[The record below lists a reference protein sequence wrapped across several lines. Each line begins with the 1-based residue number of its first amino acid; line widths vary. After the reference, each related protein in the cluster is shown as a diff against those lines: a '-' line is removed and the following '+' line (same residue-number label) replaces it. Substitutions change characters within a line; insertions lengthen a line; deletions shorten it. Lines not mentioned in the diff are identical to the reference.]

1 MEKRTSKSSR
11 LIRGGLAVFTII
23 LVILIFGVIHV
34 VSGIQ
39 GTARVVN
46 YAGLV
51 RGGTQRMVKMEIAG
65 EPQDKLIETIQ
76 SYIDGLRK
84 GSKELDFV
92 RLDDRE
98 FQDKMQELDIY
109 FQKLKKEIY
118 LVREKGY
125 QNTEII
131 SKSEKFFGI
140 CDEAVG
146 LSEIYS
152 QKRATALEKLERL
165 IVLDVFCL
173 ILLTVIE
180 LIKAIRYAALNR
192 ALQKKVYL
200 DEATGLPNKNKCEEL
215 LSDFSLLEES
225 IGVCVFDLNNLR
237 IINNSMGHEMGDE
250 YIRRFAVLLRESVP
264 EEYFVGRAG
273 GDEFIAIMKNQSHEQ
288 MQEILKR
295 LRAHVWKYSEDHT
308 DIPISYAA
316 GYALSEDQEDCTMR
330 TLFAEADKS
339 MYINK
344 NHMKLEEA
352 ALIREQDQK
361 LLRRVNVLGKPFS
374 DCLYCDAKRDT
385 YRTIRR
391 SDNFFLAKEG
401 NYSGAVEQITEEQV
415 TEEDRSNVESMIR
428 KETLNEILSQDN
440 PVVEVQYQYQ
450 GKDTVYGRITVIY
463 VDQDEEENLHHFLLA
478 FENIHCGYDTA
489 DAKQQLMLFY
499 EQMKQSILEN
509 SNYVDALLET
519 ATTVYSVNITEDRV
533 EQNFIRREEKSP
545 QVSLGELGLELPCS
559 YDEYCRRRTDQIARE
574 TLESYRLTDTSAKL
588 QKRFETGEKQITVEY
603 RERNADG
610 SYRWVQKTI
619 LMSESIVYDRDSD
632 SEKKVIYGMV
642 LLKNTT
648 DLHQRE
654 QQEMERLK
662 AAFQEAE
669 TANKAKT
676 AFLSRMSHDIR
687 TPINGVMGM
696 LQIISKNR
704 DDHEK
709 VDDCLEKIQIS
720 AEHLLALINDV
731 LDMSK
736 LEAGKVELDH
746 IPFNLTD
753 VLKVAYA
760 LNDAQIFLGEITF
773 ISHPYEL
780 PHTEVIGSPLHL
792 RQILL
797 NLFNNAMKYNRP
809 SGTIDTYTREL
820 SFDGQKT
827 VIEFKIV
834 DTGIGMSEEFVKK
847 ELFKPFTQEKTDEAR
862 TEYKGT
868 GLGMAIVKELVE
880 KMGGTIQAE
889 SVLGKGSTFTVVI
902 PFEIDRTPEQH
913 VPFEASEQIQAE
925 DLKGT
930 RILLVEDNELNMEIA
945 EFMLEDGGAVVL
957 KAWNGKEA
965 IEIFEKSE
973 PGEIDL
979 IMMDIMMPVMDG
991 LEATRRI
998 RKLNRADAATIPIVA
1013 MTANAFSD
1021 DIRRSREAGMNEHL
1035 SKPLEMEK
1043 IIRTAARY
1051 CGKR

>member
-1 MEKRTSKSSR
+1 MEKKSSKSSR

-23 LVILIFGVIHV
+23 LVILIFVVIYV

-51 RGGTQRMVKMEIAG
+51 RGGTQRLVKLEIAG
-65 EPQDKLIETIQ
+65 EPQDEKIDTIQ
-76 SYIDGLRK
+76 SYIDGLRE

-92 RLDDRE
+92 RLNDRE
-98 FQDKMQELDIY
+98 FQDKMQELDTY
-109 FQKLKKEIY
+109 FQELKKEIY
-118 LVREKGY
+118 MVREKGY

-146 LSEIYS
+146 LSEVYS
-152 QKRATALEKLERL
+152 QKRASALEQLERL
-165 IVLDVFCL
+165 IVLDVSCL
-173 ILLTVIE
+173 ILLTVVE

-215 LSDFSLLEES
+215 LSDSSLVEGQV
-225 IGVCVFDLNNLR
+225 GVCVFDLNNLR

-264 EEYFVGRAG
+264 EEHFVGRAG
-273 GDEFIAIMKNQSHEQ
+273 GDEFIAIMKNQSHEE
-288 MQEILKR
+288 MREILKR
-295 LRAHVWKYSEDHT
+295 LHAHVWKYSETHT
-308 DIPISYAA
+308 DMPVSYAV
-316 GYALSEDQEDCTMR
+316 GYALSEDQDDCTMR
-330 TLFAEADKS
+330 TLFAAADKN

-352 ALIREQDQK
+352 AIIREQDQK
-361 LLRRVNVLGKPFS
+361 LLRKLNSLGKTFS

-385 YRTIRR
+385 YRTVRR
-391 SDNFFLAKEG
+391 SEDFFLAKEG
-401 NYSGAVEQITEEQV
+401 NYSGAVEQIAGEHVAVEEQA
-415 TEEDRSNVESMIR
+415 EVESRICLSSLR
-428 KETLNEILSQDN
+428 NALSQEN
-440 PVVEVQYQYQ
+440 PVMEVQYQDE
-450 GKDTVYGRITVIY
+450 GRDNILYGRLTVIY
-463 VDQDEEENLHHFLLA
+463 VDQDEEGKLHHFLLA
-478 FENIHCGYDTA
+478 FENIHCDYDTA
-489 DAKQQLMLFY
+489 DAKQQLMIFY
-499 EQMKQSILEN
+499 EQLKQSILED

-533 EQNFIRREEKSP
+533 ERNFIRREEKSS
-545 QVSLGELGLELPCS
+545 QVSLSELGLELPCS
-559 YDEYCRRRTDQIARE
+559 YDEYCRRRAEQITRE
-574 TLESYRLTDTSAKL
+574 SLEGYRIVDTAAKL
-588 QKRFETGEKQITVEY
+588 LKRFETGEKQITVEY
-603 RERNADG
+603 QERNADG

-654 QQEMERLK
+654 QLEMDRLK
-662 AAFQEAE
+662 AAYEEAE

-704 DDHEK
+704 EDDEK

-746 IPFNLTD
+746 APFELKD

-760 LNDAQIFLGEITF
+760 LNDAQITQAGITYT
-773 ISHPYEL
+773 SHEYEL
-780 PHTEVIGSPLHL
+780 YHTKLVGSPLHL

-797 NLFNNAMKYNRP
+797 NLFSNSMKYNKP
-809 SGTIDTYTREL
+809 GGTIDTYVKEL
-820 SFDGQKT
+820 SSDSEKA
-827 VIEFKIV
+827 VIEFRIV
-834 DTGIGMSEEFVKK
+834 DTGLGMSKDFVENK
-847 ELFKPFTQEKTDEAR
+847 LFHPFTQEKTDAR

-868 GLGMAIVKELVE
+868 GLGMAIVKELIE

-889 SVLGKGSTFTVVI
+889 SELGKGSTFTVVI
-902 PFEIDRTPEQH
+902 PFEIDQTPEQH
-913 VPFEASEQIQAE
+913 ISSEEQEKIQTA
-925 DLKGT
+925 DIKGA

-945 EFMLEDGGAVVL
+945 EFMLKDGGAVVL

-965 IEIFEKSE
+965 VEIFKKSE

-991 LEATRRI
+991 LEATRKI
-998 RKLNRADAATIPIVA
+998 RALDRPDAATIPIVA

-1043 IIRTAARY
+1043 VIRTAARY

>member
-1 MEKRTSKSSR
+1 
-11 LIRGGLAVFTII
+11 
-23 LVILIFGVIHV
+23 
-34 VSGIQ
+34 
-39 GTARVVN
+39 
-46 YAGLV
+46 
-51 RGGTQRMVKMEIAG
+51 MVKMEIAG

-98 FQDKMQELDIY
+98 FQDKMQELDIC

-152 QKRATALEKLERL
+152 QERATALEKLERL

-250 YIRRFAVLLRESVP
+250 YIRRFAMLLRESVP
-264 EEYFVGRAG
+264 EEHFVGRAG

-308 DIPISYAA
+308 DMPISYAV
-316 GYALSEDQEDCTMR
+316 GYALSEDQDDCTMR
-330 TLFAEADKS
+330 TLFAAADKN

-352 ALIREQDQK
+352 AVIREQDQK
-361 LLRRVNVLGKPFS
+361 LLRKVNVLGKPFS

-440 PVVEVQYQYQ
+440 PVVEVQYQCQ
-450 GKDTVYGRITVIY
+450 GKDTVYGRLTVIY
-463 VDQDEEENLHHFLLA
+463 VDQDENSDLHHFLLA
-478 FENIHCGYDTA
+478 FENIHCDYDVA

-509 SNYVDALLET
+509 GNYVDALLET

-533 EQNFIRREEKSP
+533 EQNFIRKEQSH
-545 QVSLGELGLELPCS
+545 QISLSELGLELPCS
-559 YDEYCRRRTDQIARE
+559 YNEYCRRRSEQITRE
-574 TLESYRLTDTSAKL
+574 TLESYRIIDTVSKL
-588 QKRFETGEKQITVEY
+588 LKRFAAGEKQITVEY

-654 QQEMERLK
+654 QQEMDRLK

-687 TPINGVMGM
+687 TPINGIMGM

-760 LNDAQIFLGEITF
+760 LNDAQISLGGITF

-780 PHTEVIGSPLHL
+780 QHTELIGSPLHL

-902 PFEIDRTPEQH
+902 PFEIDKTPEQH
-913 VPFEASEQIQAE
+913 VPFGASEQIQTE

>member
-1 MEKRTSKSSR
+1 MEKKTSKSSR

-109 FQKLKKEIY
+109 FQELKKEIY

-152 QKRATALEKLERL
+152 QERATALEKLESL

-250 YIRRFAVLLRESVP
+250 YIRRFAMLLRESVP
-264 EEYFVGRAG
+264 EEHFVGRAG

-308 DIPISYAA
+308 DMPISYAA

-330 TLFAEADKS
+330 TLFAEADKN

-401 NYSGAVEQITEEQV
+401 NYSGAVKQIIEEQV

-440 PVVEVQYQYQ
+440 PVGEVQYQYQ

-478 FENIHCGYDTA
+478 FENIHCDYDVA
-489 DAKQQLMLFY
+489 DAKRQLMLFY
-499 EQMKQSILEN
+499 EQLKQSILEN
-509 SNYVDALLET
+509 GNYVDALLET
-519 ATTVYSVNITEDRV
+519 ATTVYSVNITEDRI
-533 EQNFIRREEKSP
+533 EQNFIRKEQSH
-545 QVSLGELGLELPCS
+545 QISLSELGLELPCS
-559 YDEYCRRRTDQIARE
+559 YNEYCRRRSEQITRE
-574 TLESYRLTDTSAKL
+574 TLESYRIIDTVSKL
-588 QKRFETGEKQITVEY
+588 LKRFAAGEKQITVEY
-603 RERNADG
+603 QEKNIDG
-610 SYRWVQKTI
+610 TIRWVQKTI

-654 QQEMERLK
+654 QLEMDRLK
-662 AAFQEAE
+662 AAYEEAE

-687 TPINGVMGM
+687 TPINGIMGM

-760 LNDAQIFLGEITF
+760 LNDAQISLGGITF

-780 PHTEVIGSPLHL
+780 QHTELIGSPLHL

-820 SFDGQKT
+820 SFDDQKT

-880 KMGGTIQAE
+880 KMGGTIQVE
-889 SVLGKGSTFTVVI
+889 SELGKGSTFTVVI
-902 PFEIDRTPEQH
+902 PFELDQTPEQDILLEEPGQ
-913 VPFEASEQIQAE
+913 VTTDAV
-925 DLKGT
+925 KGA

-945 EFMLEDGGAVVL
+945 EFMLKDSGAVVL

-973 PGEIDL
+973 PGEINM
-979 IMMDIMMPVMDG
+979 IMMDIMMPIMGG
-991 LEATRRI
+991 LEATRKI
-998 RKLNRADAATIPIVA
+998 RTLNRPDAATIPIVA

-1051 CGKR
+1051 CRKR

>member
-152 QKRATALEKLERL
+152 QERATSLEKLERL

-173 ILLTVIE
+173 ILLTAIE

-308 DIPISYAA
+308 DMPISYAA

-330 TLFAEADKS
+330 TLFAEADKN

-352 ALIREQDQK
+352 VLIREQDQK

-428 KETLNEILSQDN
+428 KETLDEILSQDN

-478 FENIHCGYDTA
+478 FENIHCDYDVA
-489 DAKQQLMLFY
+489 DAKWQLMLFY
-499 EQMKQSILEN
+499 EQLKQSILEN
-509 SNYVDALLET
+509 GNYVDALLET
-519 ATTVYSVNITEDRV
+519 ATTVYSVNITEDRI
-533 EQNFIRREEKSP
+533 EQNFIRKEQSH
-545 QVSLGELGLELPCS
+545 QISLSELGLELPCS
-559 YDEYCRRRTDQIARE
+559 YNEYCRRRSEQITRE
-574 TLESYRLTDTSAKL
+574 TLESYRIIDTVSKL
-588 QKRFETGEKQITVEY
+588 LKRFAAGEKQITVEY
-603 RERNADG
+603 QEKNIDG
-610 SYRWVQKTI
+610 TIRWVQKTI

-654 QQEMERLK
+654 QLEMDRLK
-662 AAFQEAE
+662 AAYEEAE

-687 TPINGVMGM
+687 TPINGIMGM

-760 LNDAQIFLGEITF
+760 LNDAQISLGGITF

-780 PHTEVIGSPLHL
+780 QHTELIGSPLHL

-862 TEYKGT
+862 TEYTGT

-902 PFEIDRTPEQH
+902 PFEIDKTPEQH
-913 VPFEASEQIQAE
+913 VPFGASEQIQAE

-979 IMMDIMMPVMDG
+979 IMMDIMMPVMGG
-991 LEATRRI
+991 LEATRKI
-998 RKLNRADAATIPIVA
+998 RALDRPDAATIPIVA

>member
-1 MEKRTSKSSR
+1 MEKKTSKSSR

-65 EPQDKLIETIQ
+65 EPQDKMIETIQ

-92 RLDDRE
+92 RLNDRE

-152 QKRATALEKLERL
+152 QERATALEKLERL

-308 DIPISYAA
+308 DMPISYAV
-316 GYALSEDQEDCTMR
+316 GYALSEDQDDCTMR
-330 TLFAEADKS
+330 TLFAAADKN

-352 ALIREQDQK
+352 AVIREQDQK
-361 LLRRVNVLGKPFS
+361 LLRKVNVLGKPFS

-478 FENIHCGYDTA
+478 FENIHYDYDVA
-489 DAKQQLMLFY
+489 DAKRQLMLFY

-509 SNYVDALLET
+509 GNYVDALLET

-533 EQNFIRREEKSP
+533 EQNFIRKEQSH
-545 QVSLGELGLELPCS
+545 QISLSELGLELPCS
-559 YDEYCRRRTDQIARE
+559 YNEYCRRRSEQITRE
-574 TLESYRLTDTSAKL
+574 TLESYRIIDTVSKL
-588 QKRFETGEKQITVEY
+588 LKRFAAGEKQITVEY
-603 RERNADG
+603 QEKNIDG
-610 SYRWVQKTI
+610 TIRWVQKTI

-654 QQEMERLK
+654 QQEMDRLK
-662 AAFQEAE
+662 AAYEEAE

-696 LQIISKNR
+696 LQIIGRNR
-704 DDHEK
+704 EDHEK
-709 VDDCLEKIQIS
+709 VDDCLEKIRIS

-760 LNDAQIFLGEITF
+760 LNDVQISLGGITF

-780 PHTEVIGSPLHL
+780 QHTELIGSPLHL

-902 PFEIDRTPEQH
+902 PFEIDKTPEQH
-913 VPFEASEQIQAE
+913 VLFGASEQIQTE

-965 IEIFEKSE
+965 VEIFEKSE

>member
-1 MEKRTSKSSR
+1 MEKKTSKSSR

-98 FQDKMQELDIY
+98 FQDKMQELDIC

-152 QKRATALEKLERL
+152 QERATALEKLERL

-308 DIPISYAA
+308 DMPISYAV
-316 GYALSEDQEDCTMR
+316 GYALSEDQDDCTMR
-330 TLFAEADKS
+330 TLFAAADKN

-352 ALIREQDQK
+352 AVIREQDQK
-361 LLRRVNVLGKPFS
+361 LLRKVNVLGKPFS

-440 PVVEVQYQYQ
+440 PVVEVQYQCQ
-450 GKDTVYGRITVIY
+450 GKDTVYGRLTVIY
-463 VDQDEEENLHHFLLA
+463 VDQDENSDLHHFLLA
-478 FENIHCGYDTA
+478 FENIHCDYDVA

-509 SNYVDALLET
+509 GNYVDALLET

-533 EQNFIRREEKSP
+533 EQNFIRKEQSH
-545 QVSLGELGLELPCS
+545 QISLSELGLELPCS
-559 YDEYCRRRTDQIARE
+559 YNEYCRRRSEQITRE
-574 TLESYRLTDTSAKL
+574 TLESYRIIDTVSKL
-588 QKRFETGEKQITVEY
+588 LKRFAAGEKQITVEY

-654 QQEMERLK
+654 QQEMDRLK

-687 TPINGVMGM
+687 TPINGIMGM

-760 LNDAQIFLGEITF
+760 LNDAQISLGGITF

-780 PHTEVIGSPLHL
+780 QHTELIGSPLHL

-902 PFEIDRTPEQH
+902 PFEIDKTPEQH
-913 VPFEASEQIQAE
+913 VPFGASEQIQTE

-1051 CGKR
+1051 CRKR

>member
-92 RLDDRE
+92 RLNDRE

-152 QKRATALEKLERL
+152 QERATSLEKLERL

-250 YIRRFAVLLRESVP
+250 YIRRFAMLLRESVP

-308 DIPISYAA
+308 DMPISYAA
-316 GYALSEDQEDCTMR
+316 GYALSENQEDCTMR
-330 TLFAEADKS
+330 TLFAEADKN

-401 NYSGAVEQITEEQV
+401 NYSGAVEQIIEEQV

-440 PVVEVQYQYQ
+440 PVGEVQYQYQ

-478 FENIHCGYDTA
+478 FENIHCDYDVA
-489 DAKQQLMLFY
+489 DAKRQLMLFY
-499 EQMKQSILEN
+499 EQLKQSILEN
-509 SNYVDALLET
+509 GNYVDALLET

-533 EQNFIRREEKSP
+533 EQNFIRKEQSH
-545 QVSLGELGLELPCS
+545 QISLSELGLELPCS
-559 YDEYCRRRTDQIARE
+559 YNEYCRRRSEQITRE
-574 TLESYRLTDTSAKL
+574 TLESYRIIDTVSKL
-588 QKRFETGEKQITVEY
+588 LKRFAAGEKQITVEY
-603 RERNADG
+603 QEKNIDG
-610 SYRWVQKTI
+610 TIRWVQKTI

-654 QQEMERLK
+654 QLEMDRLK
-662 AAFQEAE
+662 AAYEEAE

-687 TPINGVMGM
+687 TPINGIMGM

-746 IPFNLTD
+746 TSFELKD
-753 VLKVAYA
+753 VLKVVYA
-760 LNDAQIFLGEITF
+760 LNEAQIAQSGITYTT
-773 ISHPYEL
+773 HEYEL
-780 PHTEVIGSPLHL
+780 YHTKLVGSPVHL

-797 NLFNNAMKYNRP
+797 NLFSNSMKYNKP
-809 SGTIDTYTREL
+809 GGTIDTYVKEL
-820 SFDGQKT
+820 SSDSEKA
-827 VIEFKIV
+827 VIEFRIV
-834 DTGIGMSEEFVKK
+834 DTGIGMSAEFVENK
-847 ELFKPFTQEKTDEAR
+847 LFHPFTQEKLDAR

-868 GLGMAIVKELVE
+868 GLGMAIVKELIE
-880 KMGGTIQAE
+880 KMGGTIQVE
-889 SVLGKGSTFTVVI
+889 SELGKGSTFTVVI
-902 PFEIDRTPEQH
+902 PFEIDQTPEQDILLEEPGQ
-913 VPFEASEQIQAE
+913 VTTDAV
-925 DLKGT
+925 KGA

-945 EFMLEDGGAVVL
+945 EFMLKDSGAVVL

-979 IMMDIMMPVMDG
+979 IMMDIMMPVMGG
-991 LEATRRI
+991 LEATRKI
-998 RKLNRADAATIPIVA
+998 RALDRPDAATIPIVA

-1035 SKPLEMEK
+1035 SKPLEMGK

>member
-152 QKRATALEKLERL
+152 QERATSLEKLERL

-173 ILLTVIE
+173 ILLTAIE

-308 DIPISYAA
+308 DMPISYAA

-330 TLFAEADKS
+330 TLFAEADKN

-401 NYSGAVEQITEEQV
+401 NYSGAVKQIIEEQV

-440 PVVEVQYQYQ
+440 PVGEVQYQYQ

-478 FENIHCGYDTA
+478 FENIHCDYDVA
-489 DAKQQLMLFY
+489 DAKRQLMLFY
-499 EQMKQSILEN
+499 EQLKQSILEN
-509 SNYVDALLET
+509 GNYVDALLET
-519 ATTVYSVNITEDRV
+519 ATTVYSVNITEDRI
-533 EQNFIRREEKSP
+533 EQNFIRKEQSH
-545 QVSLGELGLELPCS
+545 QISLSELGLELPCS
-559 YDEYCRRRTDQIARE
+559 YNEYCRRRSEQITRE
-574 TLESYRLTDTSAKL
+574 TLESYRIIDTVSKL
-588 QKRFETGEKQITVEY
+588 LKRFAAGEKQITVEY
-603 RERNADG
+603 QEKNIDG
-610 SYRWVQKTI
+610 TIRWVQKTI

-654 QQEMERLK
+654 QLEMDRLK
-662 AAFQEAE
+662 AAYEEAE

-687 TPINGVMGM
+687 TPINGIMGM

-760 LNDAQIFLGEITF
+760 LNDAQISLGGITF

-780 PHTEVIGSPLHL
+780 QHTELIGSPLHL

-880 KMGGTIQAE
+880 KMGGTIQVE
-889 SVLGKGSTFTVVI
+889 SELGKGSTFTVVI
-902 PFEIDRTPEQH
+902 PFELDQTPEQDILLEEPGQ
-913 VPFEASEQIQAE
+913 VTTDAV
-925 DLKGT
+925 KGA

-945 EFMLEDGGAVVL
+945 EFMLKDSGAVVL

-973 PGEIDL
+973 PGEINM
-979 IMMDIMMPVMDG
+979 IMMDIMMPIMGG
-991 LEATRRI
+991 LEATRKI
-998 RKLNRADAATIPIVA
+998 RTLNRPDAATIPIVA

-1051 CGKR
+1051 CRKR

>member
-1 MEKRTSKSSR
+1 MEKKTSKSSR

-98 FQDKMQELDIY
+98 FQDKMQELDIC

-152 QKRATALEKLERL
+152 QERATALEKLERL

-250 YIRRFAVLLRESVP
+250 YIRRFAMLLRESVP
-264 EEYFVGRAG
+264 EEHFVGRAG

-308 DIPISYAA
+308 DMPISYAV
-316 GYALSEDQEDCTMR
+316 GYALSEDQDDCTMR
-330 TLFAEADKS
+330 TLFAAADKN

-352 ALIREQDQK
+352 AVIREQDQK
-361 LLRRVNVLGKPFS
+361 LLRKVNVLGKPFS

-440 PVVEVQYQYQ
+440 PVVEVQYQCQ
-450 GKDTVYGRITVIY
+450 GKDTVYGRLTVIY
-463 VDQDEEENLHHFLLA
+463 VDQDENSDLHHFLLA
-478 FENIHCGYDTA
+478 FENIHCDYDVA

-509 SNYVDALLET
+509 GNYVDALLET

-533 EQNFIRREEKSP
+533 EQNFIRKEQSH
-545 QVSLGELGLELPCS
+545 QISLSELGLELPCS
-559 YDEYCRRRTDQIARE
+559 YNEYCRRRSEQITRE
-574 TLESYRLTDTSAKL
+574 TLESYRIIDTVSKL
-588 QKRFETGEKQITVEY
+588 LKRFAAGEKQITVEY

-654 QQEMERLK
+654 QQEMDRLK

-687 TPINGVMGM
+687 TPINGIMGM

-760 LNDAQIFLGEITF
+760 LNDAQISLGGITF

-780 PHTEVIGSPLHL
+780 QHTELIGSPLHL

-902 PFEIDRTPEQH
+902 PFEIDKTPEQH
-913 VPFEASEQIQAE
+913 VPFGASEQIQTE

-1051 CGKR
+1051 CRKR

>member
-152 QKRATALEKLERL
+152 QERATSLEKLERL

-173 ILLTVIE
+173 ILLTAIE

-264 EEYFVGRAG
+264 EEHFVGRAG

-308 DIPISYAA
+308 DMPISYAA

-330 TLFAEADKS
+330 TLFAEADKN

-401 NYSGAVEQITEEQV
+401 NYSGAVKQIIEEQV

-440 PVVEVQYQYQ
+440 PVGEVQYQYQ

-478 FENIHCGYDTA
+478 FENIHCDYDVA
-489 DAKQQLMLFY
+489 DAKRRLMLFY
-499 EQMKQSILEN
+499 EQLKQSILEN
-509 SNYVDALLET
+509 GNYVDALLET

-533 EQNFIRREEKSP
+533 EQNFIRKEQSH
-545 QVSLGELGLELPCS
+545 QISLSELGLELPCS
-559 YDEYCRRRTDQIARE
+559 YNEYCRRRSEQITRE
-574 TLESYRLTDTSAKL
+574 TLESYRIIDTVSKL
-588 QKRFETGEKQITVEY
+588 LKRFAAGEKQITVEY
-603 RERNADG
+603 QEKNIDG
-610 SYRWVQKTI
+610 TIRWVQKTI

-654 QQEMERLK
+654 QLEMDRLK
-662 AAFQEAE
+662 AAYEEAE

-687 TPINGVMGM
+687 TPINGIMGM
-696 LQIISKNR
+696 LQIIGRNR
-704 DDHEK
+704 EDHEK

-720 AEHLLALINDV
+720 SEHLLALINDV

-746 IPFNLTD
+746 TLFELKD
-753 VLKVAYA
+753 VLKVVYA
-760 LNDAQIFLGEITF
+760 LNEAQIAQSGITYTT
-773 ISHPYEL
+773 HEYEL
-780 PHTEVIGSPLHL
+780 YHTKLVGSPVHL

-797 NLFNNAMKYNRP
+797 NLFSNSMKYNKP
-809 SGTIDTYTREL
+809 GGTIDTYVKEL
-820 SFDGQKT
+820 SSDSEKA
-827 VIEFKIV
+827 VIEFRIV
-834 DTGIGMSEEFVKK
+834 DTGIGMSAEFVENK
-847 ELFKPFTQEKTDEAR
+847 LFHPFTQEKLDAR

-868 GLGMAIVKELVE
+868 GLGMAIVKELIE
-880 KMGGTIQAE
+880 KMGGTIQVE
-889 SVLGKGSTFTVVI
+889 SELGKGSTFTVVI
-902 PFEIDRTPEQH
+902 PFEIDQTPEQDILLEEPGQ
-913 VPFEASEQIQAE
+913 VTTDAV
-925 DLKGT
+925 KGA

-945 EFMLEDGGAVVL
+945 EFMLKDSGAVVL

-973 PGEIDL
+973 PGEIDM
-979 IMMDIMMPVMDG
+979 IMMDIMMPVMGG
-991 LEATRRI
+991 LEATRKI
-998 RKLNRADAATIPIVA
+998 RALDRPDAATILIVA

-1051 CGKR
+1051 CRKR

>member
-92 RLDDRE
+92 RLNDGE

-152 QKRATALEKLERL
+152 QERATSLEKLERL

-330 TLFAEADKS
+330 TLFAEADKN

-478 FENIHCGYDTA
+478 FENIHYDYDVA
-489 DAKQQLMLFY
+489 DAKRQLMLFY
-499 EQMKQSILEN
+499 EQLKQSILEN
-509 SNYVDALLET
+509 GNYVDALLET

-533 EQNFIRREEKSP
+533 EQNFIRKEQSH
-545 QVSLGELGLELPCS
+545 QISLSELGLELPCS
-559 YDEYCRRRTDQIARE
+559 YNEYCRRRSEQITRE
-574 TLESYRLTDTSAKL
+574 TLESYRIIDTVSKL
-588 QKRFETGEKQITVEY
+588 LKRFAAGEKQITVEY
-603 RERNADG
+603 QEKNIDG
-610 SYRWVQKTI
+610 TIRWVQKTI

-654 QQEMERLK
+654 QQEMDRLK
-662 AAFQEAE
+662 AAYEEAE

-696 LQIISKNR
+696 LQIIGRNR
-704 DDHEK
+704 EDHEK
-709 VDDCLEKIQIS
+709 VDDCLEKIRIS

-760 LNDAQIFLGEITF
+760 LNDAQISLGGITF

-780 PHTEVIGSPLHL
+780 QHTELIGSPLHL

-902 PFEIDRTPEQH
+902 PFEIDQTPEQDILLEE
-913 VPFEASEQIQAE
+913 PEQVTTDAV
-925 DLKGT
+925 KGA

-945 EFMLEDGGAVVL
+945 EFMLKDSGAVVL

-973 PGEIDL
+973 PGEINM
-979 IMMDIMMPVMDG
+979 IMMDIMMPVMGG
-991 LEATRRI
+991 LEATRKI
-998 RKLNRADAATIPIVA
+998 RTLDRPDAATIPIVA

>member
-1 MEKRTSKSSR
+1 MEKKTSKSSR
-11 LIRGGLAVFTII
+11 LIRAGLAVFTVI

-415 TEEDRSNVESMIR
+415 TEEDRSNVGFMIR

-760 LNDAQIFLGEITF
+760 LNDAQISLGGITF

-847 ELFKPFTQEKTDEAR
+847 ELFTPFTQEKIDEAR

-902 PFEIDRTPEQH
+902 PFEIDRIPEQH
-913 VPFEASEQIQAE
+913 VPFGASEQIQAE

-945 EFMLEDGGAVVL
+945 EFMLEDGGAVIL

-965 IEIFEKSE
+965 VEIFEKSE

>member
-152 QKRATALEKLERL
+152 QERATSLEKLERL

-308 DIPISYAA
+308 DMPISYAA

-330 TLFAEADKS
+330 TLFAEADKN

-478 FENIHCGYDTA
+478 FENIHYDYDVA
-489 DAKQQLMLFY
+489 DAKRQLMLFY
-499 EQMKQSILEN
+499 EQLKQSILEN
-509 SNYVDALLET
+509 GNYVDALLET

-533 EQNFIRREEKSP
+533 EQNFIRKEQSH
-545 QVSLGELGLELPCS
+545 QISLSELGLELPCS
-559 YDEYCRRRTDQIARE
+559 YNEYCRRRSEQITRE
-574 TLESYRLTDTSAKL
+574 TLESYRIIDTVSKL
-588 QKRFETGEKQITVEY
+588 LKRFAAGEKQITVEY
-603 RERNADG
+603 QEKNIDG
-610 SYRWVQKTI
+610 TVRWVQKMI

-654 QQEMERLK
+654 QQEMDRLK
-662 AAFQEAE
+662 AAYEEAE

-696 LQIISKNR
+696 LQIIGRNR
-704 DDHEK
+704 EDHEK
-709 VDDCLEKIQIS
+709 VDDCLEKIRIS

-760 LNDAQIFLGEITF
+760 LNDAQISLGGITF

-780 PHTEVIGSPLHL
+780 QHTELIGSPLHL

-889 SVLGKGSTFTVVI
+889 SELGKGSTFTVVI
-902 PFEIDRTPEQH
+902 PFEIDQTPEQDIL
-913 VPFEASEQIQAE
+913 SEEPGQVTTDAV
-925 DLKGT
+925 KGA
-930 RILLVEDNELNMEIA
+930 RILLVEDNELNMEIV
-945 EFMLEDGGAVVL
+945 EFMLKDSGAVVL

-973 PGEIDL
+973 PGEINM
-979 IMMDIMMPVMDG
+979 IMMDIMMPVMGG
-991 LEATRRI
+991 LEATRKI
-998 RKLNRADAATIPIVA
+998 RTLDRPDAATIPIVA

-1021 DIRRSREAGMNEHL
+1021 DVRRSREAGMNEHL

>member
-1 MEKRTSKSSR
+1 MEKKTSKSSR

-98 FQDKMQELDIY
+98 FQDKMQELDIC

-152 QKRATALEKLERL
+152 QERATALEKLERL

-250 YIRRFAVLLRESVP
+250 YIRRFAMLLRESVP
-264 EEYFVGRAG
+264 EEHFVGRAG

-295 LRAHVWKYSEDHT
+295 LRAHVWNYSEDHT
-308 DIPISYAA
+308 DMPISYAV
-316 GYALSEDQEDCTMR
+316 GYALSEDQDDCTMR
-330 TLFAEADKS
+330 TLFAAADKN

-352 ALIREQDQK
+352 AVIREQDQK
-361 LLRRVNVLGKPFS
+361 LLRKVNVLGKPFS

-440 PVVEVQYQYQ
+440 PVVEVQYQCQ
-450 GKDTVYGRITVIY
+450 GKDTVYGRLTVIY
-463 VDQDEEENLHHFLLA
+463 VDQDENSDLHHFLLA
-478 FENIHCGYDTA
+478 FENIHCDYDVA

-509 SNYVDALLET
+509 GNYVDALLET

-533 EQNFIRREEKSP
+533 EQNFIRKEQSH
-545 QVSLGELGLELPCS
+545 QISLSELGLELPCS
-559 YDEYCRRRTDQIARE
+559 YNEYCRRRSEQITRE
-574 TLESYRLTDTSAKL
+574 TLESYRIIDTVSKL
-588 QKRFETGEKQITVEY
+588 LKRFAAGEKQITVEY

-654 QQEMERLK
+654 QQEMDRLK

-687 TPINGVMGM
+687 TPINGIMGM

-760 LNDAQIFLGEITF
+760 LNDAQISLGGITF

-780 PHTEVIGSPLHL
+780 QHTELIGSPLHL

-902 PFEIDRTPEQH
+902 PFEIDKTPEQH
-913 VPFEASEQIQAE
+913 VPFGASEQIQTE

>member
-1 MEKRTSKSSR
+1 MEKKTSKSSR

-92 RLDDRE
+92 RLNDRE

-140 CDEAVG
+140 CDEAVS

-152 QKRATALEKLERL
+152 QERATSLEKLERL

-173 ILLTVIE
+173 IFLTVIE

-288 MQEILKR
+288 MQKILKR

-308 DIPISYAA
+308 DMPISYAA

-330 TLFAEADKS
+330 TLFAEADKN

-401 NYSGAVEQITEEQV
+401 NYSGAVKQIIEEQV

-440 PVVEVQYQYQ
+440 PVGEVQYQYQ

-463 VDQDEEENLHHFLLA
+463 VDQDEEKNLHHFLLA
-478 FENIHCGYDTA
+478 FENIHCDYDVA
-489 DAKQQLMLFY
+489 DAKRQLMLFY
-499 EQMKQSILEN
+499 EQLKQSILEN
-509 SNYVDALLET
+509 GNYVDALLET
-519 ATTVYSVNITEDRV
+519 ATTVYSVNITEDRI
-533 EQNFIRREEKSP
+533 EQNFIRKEQSH
-545 QVSLGELGLELPCS
+545 QISLSELGLELPCS
-559 YDEYCRRRTDQIARE
+559 YNEYCRRRSEQITRE
-574 TLESYRLTDTSAKL
+574 TLESYRIIDTVSKL
-588 QKRFETGEKQITVEY
+588 LKRFAAGEKQITVEY
-603 RERNADG
+603 QEKNIDG
-610 SYRWVQKTI
+610 TIRWVQKTI

-654 QQEMERLK
+654 QLEMDRLK
-662 AAFQEAE
+662 AAYEEAE

-687 TPINGVMGM
+687 TPINGIMGM
-696 LQIISKNR
+696 LQIIGRNR
-704 DDHEK
+704 EDHEK

-720 AEHLLALINDV
+720 SEHLLALINDV

-746 IPFNLTD
+746 TSFELKD
-753 VLKVAYA
+753 VLKVVYA
-760 LNDAQIFLGEITF
+760 LNEAQIAQSGITYTT
-773 ISHPYEL
+773 HEYEL
-780 PHTEVIGSPLHL
+780 YHTKLVGSPVHL

-797 NLFNNAMKYNRP
+797 NLFSNSMKYNKP
-809 SGTIDTYTREL
+809 GGTIDTYVKEL
-820 SFDGQKT
+820 SSDSEKA
-827 VIEFKIV
+827 VIEFRIV
-834 DTGIGMSEEFVKK
+834 DTGIGMSAEFVENK
-847 ELFKPFTQEKTDEAR
+847 LFHPFTQEKLDAR

-868 GLGMAIVKELVE
+868 GLGMAIVKELIE
-880 KMGGTIQAE
+880 KMGGTIQVE
-889 SVLGKGSTFTVVI
+889 SELGKGSTFTVVI
-902 PFEIDRTPEQH
+902 PFEIDQTPEQDILLEEPGQ
-913 VPFEASEQIQAE
+913 VTTDAV
-925 DLKGT
+925 KGA

-945 EFMLEDGGAVVL
+945 EFMLKDSGAVVL

-973 PGEIDL
+973 PGEINM
-979 IMMDIMMPVMDG
+979 IMMDIMMPIMGG
-991 LEATRRI
+991 LEATRKI
-998 RKLNRADAATIPIVA
+998 RTLNRPDAATIPIVA

-1051 CGKR
+1051 CRKR

>member
-98 FQDKMQELDIY
+98 FQDKMQELDIC

-152 QKRATALEKLERL
+152 QERATALEKLERL

-200 DEATGLPNKNKCEEL
+200 DEATGLQNKNKCEEL

-264 EEYFVGRAG
+264 EEHFVGRAG

-330 TLFAEADKS
+330 TLFAEADKN

-450 GKDTVYGRITVIY
+450 GKDNVYGRITVIY

-478 FENIHCGYDTA
+478 FENIHYDYDVA
-489 DAKQQLMLFY
+489 DAKRQLMLFY
-499 EQMKQSILEN
+499 EQLKQSILEN
-509 SNYVDALLET
+509 GNYVDALLET

-533 EQNFIRREEKSP
+533 EQNFIRKEQSH
-545 QVSLGELGLELPCS
+545 QISLSELGLELPCS
-559 YDEYCRRRTDQIARE
+559 YNEYCRRRSEQITRE
-574 TLESYRLTDTSAKL
+574 TLESYRIIDTVSKL
-588 QKRFETGEKQITVEY
+588 LKRFAAGEKQITVEY
-603 RERNADG
+603 QEKNIDG
-610 SYRWVQKTI
+610 TIRWVQKTI

-654 QQEMERLK
+654 QLEMDRLK
-662 AAFQEAE
+662 AAYEEAE

-687 TPINGVMGM
+687 TPINGIMGM
-696 LQIISKNR
+696 LQIIGRNR
-704 DDHEK
+704 EDHEK

-720 AEHLLALINDV
+720 SEHLLALINDV

-760 LNDAQIFLGEITF
+760 LNDAQISLGGITF

-780 PHTEVIGSPLHL
+780 QHTELIGSPLHL

-889 SVLGKGSTFTVVI
+889 SVLGKGSTFTVVL
-902 PFEIDRTPEQH
+902 PFEIDKIQEQH
-913 VPFEASEQIQAE
+913 VPFETSEQIQAE

>member
-1 MEKRTSKSSR
+1 MEKKTSKSSR

-65 EPQDKLIETIQ
+65 EPQDKMIETIQ

-152 QKRATALEKLERL
+152 QERATALEKLERL

-308 DIPISYAA
+308 DMPISYAV
-316 GYALSEDQEDCTMR
+316 GYALSEDQDDCTMR
-330 TLFAEADKS
+330 TLFAAADKN

-352 ALIREQDQK
+352 AVIREQDQK
-361 LLRRVNVLGKPFS
+361 LLRKVNVLGKPFS

-478 FENIHCGYDTA
+478 FENIHYDYDVA
-489 DAKQQLMLFY
+489 DAKRQLMLFY

-509 SNYVDALLET
+509 GNYVDALLET

-533 EQNFIRREEKSP
+533 EQNFIRKEQSH
-545 QVSLGELGLELPCS
+545 QISLSELGLELPCS
-559 YDEYCRRRTDQIARE
+559 YNEYCRRRSEQITRE
-574 TLESYRLTDTSAKL
+574 TLESYRIIDTVSKL
-588 QKRFETGEKQITVEY
+588 LKRFAAGEKQITVEY

-654 QQEMERLK
+654 QQEMDRLK

-687 TPINGVMGM
+687 TPINGIMGM

-760 LNDAQIFLGEITF
+760 LNDAQISLGGITF

-780 PHTEVIGSPLHL
+780 QHTELIGSPLHL

-902 PFEIDRTPEQH
+902 PFEIDKTPEQH
-913 VPFEASEQIQAE
+913 VPFGASEQIQTE

-1051 CGKR
+1051 CRKR

>member
-92 RLDDRE
+92 RLNDRE

-152 QKRATALEKLERL
+152 QERATSLEKLERL

-173 ILLTVIE
+173 IFLTAIE

-295 LRAHVWKYSEDHT
+295 LRAHVWRYSEDHT
-308 DIPISYAA
+308 DMPISYAA

-330 TLFAEADKS
+330 TLFAEADKN

-463 VDQDEEENLHHFLLA
+463 VDQDEEKNLHHFLLA
-478 FENIHCGYDTA
+478 FENIHYDYDVA
-489 DAKQQLMLFY
+489 DAKRQLMLFY
-499 EQMKQSILEN
+499 EQLKQSILEN
-509 SNYVDALLET
+509 GNYVDALLET

-533 EQNFIRREEKSP
+533 EQNFIRKEQSH
-545 QVSLGELGLELPCS
+545 QISLSELGLELPCS
-559 YDEYCRRRTDQIARE
+559 YNEYCRRRSEQITRE
-574 TLESYRLTDTSAKL
+574 TLESYRIIDTVSKL
-588 QKRFETGEKQITVEY
+588 LKRFAAGEKQITVEY
-603 RERNADG
+603 QEKNIDG
-610 SYRWVQKTI
+610 TIRWVQKTI

-654 QQEMERLK
+654 QQEMDRLK
-662 AAFQEAE
+662 AAYEEAE

-687 TPINGVMGM
+687 TPINGIMGM
-696 LQIISKNR
+696 LQIIGRNR
-704 DDHEK
+704 EDHEK

-720 AEHLLALINDV
+720 SEHLLALINDV

-760 LNDAQIFLGEITF
+760 LNDAQISLGGITF

-780 PHTEVIGSPLHL
+780 QHTELIGSPLHL

-889 SVLGKGSTFTVVI
+889 SVLGKGSTFTVVL
-902 PFEIDRTPEQH
+902 PFEIDKIQEQH

-973 PGEIDL
+973 PGEINM
-979 IMMDIMMPVMDG
+979 IMMDIMMPVMGG
-991 LEATRRI
+991 LEATRKI
-998 RKLNRADAATIPIVA
+998 RTLNRPDAATIPIVA

-1051 CGKR
+1051 CRKR

>member
-152 QKRATALEKLERL
+152 QERATSLEKLERL

-173 ILLTVIE
+173 ILLTAIE

-273 GDEFIAIMKNQSHEQ
+273 GDEFIAIIKNQSHEQ

-308 DIPISYAA
+308 DMPISYAA

-330 TLFAEADKS
+330 TLFAEADKN

-478 FENIHCGYDTA
+478 FENIHYDYDVA
-489 DAKQQLMLFY
+489 DAKRQLMLFY
-499 EQMKQSILEN
+499 EQLKQSILEN
-509 SNYVDALLET
+509 GNYVDALLET

-533 EQNFIRREEKSP
+533 EQNFIRKEQSH
-545 QVSLGELGLELPCS
+545 QISLSELGLELPCS
-559 YDEYCRRRTDQIARE
+559 YNEYCRRRSEQITRE
-574 TLESYRLTDTSAKL
+574 TLESYRIIDTVSKL
-588 QKRFETGEKQITVEY
+588 LKRFAAGEKQITVEY
-603 RERNADG
+603 QEKNIDG
-610 SYRWVQKTI
+610 TIRWVQKTI

-654 QQEMERLK
+654 QLEMDRLK
-662 AAFQEAE
+662 AAYEEAE

-687 TPINGVMGM
+687 TPINGIMGM
-696 LQIISKNR
+696 LQIIGRNR
-704 DDHEK
+704 EDHEK

-720 AEHLLALINDV
+720 SEHLLALINDV

-746 IPFNLTD
+746 TSFELKD
-753 VLKVAYA
+753 VLKVVYA
-760 LNDAQIFLGEITF
+760 LNEAQIAQSGITYTT
-773 ISHPYEL
+773 HEYEL
-780 PHTEVIGSPLHL
+780 YHTKLVGSPVHL

-797 NLFNNAMKYNRP
+797 NLFSNSMKYNKP
-809 SGTIDTYTREL
+809 GGTIDTYVKEL
-820 SFDGQKT
+820 SSDSDKA
-827 VIEFKIV
+827 VIEFRIV
-834 DTGIGMSEEFVKK
+834 DTGIGMSAEFVENK
-847 ELFKPFTQEKTDEAR
+847 LFHPFTQEKLDAR

-868 GLGMAIVKELVE
+868 GLGMAIVKELIE
-880 KMGGTIQAE
+880 KMGGTIQVE
-889 SVLGKGSTFTVVI
+889 SELGKGSTFTVVI
-902 PFEIDRTPEQH
+902 PFEIDQTPEQDILLEEPGQ
-913 VPFEASEQIQAE
+913 VTTDAV
-925 DLKGT
+925 KGA
-930 RILLVEDNELNMEIA
+930 RILLVEDNELNMEIV
-945 EFMLEDGGAVVL
+945 EFMLKDSRAVVL

-973 PGEIDL
+973 PGEINM
-979 IMMDIMMPVMDG
+979 IMMDIMMPVMGG
-991 LEATRRI
+991 LEATRKI
-998 RKLNRADAATIPIVA
+998 RTLNRPDAATIPIVA

>member
-1 MEKRTSKSSR
+1 MEKKTSKSSR

-152 QKRATALEKLERL
+152 QERATSLEKLERL

-308 DIPISYAA
+308 DMPISYAA

-330 TLFAEADKS
+330 TLFAEADKN

-478 FENIHCGYDTA
+478 FENIHYDYDVA
-489 DAKQQLMLFY
+489 DAKRQLMLFY
-499 EQMKQSILEN
+499 EQLKQSILEN
-509 SNYVDALLET
+509 GNYVDALLET

-533 EQNFIRREEKSP
+533 EQNFIRKEQSH
-545 QVSLGELGLELPCS
+545 QISLSELGLELPCS
-559 YDEYCRRRTDQIARE
+559 YNEYCRRRSEQITRE
-574 TLESYRLTDTSAKL
+574 TLESYRIIDTVSKL
-588 QKRFETGEKQITVEY
+588 LKRFAAGEKQITVEY
-603 RERNADG
+603 QEKNIDG
-610 SYRWVQKTI
+610 TVRWVQKMI

-654 QQEMERLK
+654 QQEMDCLK
-662 AAFQEAE
+662 AAYEEAE

-696 LQIISKNR
+696 LQIIGRNR
-704 DDHEK
+704 EDHEK
-709 VDDCLEKIQIS
+709 VDDCLEKIRIS

-760 LNDAQIFLGEITF
+760 LNDAQISLGGITF

-780 PHTEVIGSPLHL
+780 QHTELIGSPLHL

-889 SVLGKGSTFTVVI
+889 SELGKGSTFTVVI
-902 PFEIDRTPEQH
+902 PFEIDQTPEQDIL
-913 VPFEASEQIQAE
+913 SEEPGQVTTDAV
-925 DLKGT
+925 KGA
-930 RILLVEDNELNMEIA
+930 RILLVEDNELNMEIV
-945 EFMLEDGGAVVL
+945 EFMLKDSGAVVL

-973 PGEIDL
+973 PGEINM
-979 IMMDIMMPVMDG
+979 IMMDIMMPVMGG
-991 LEATRRI
+991 LEATRKI
-998 RKLNRADAATIPIVA
+998 RTLDRPDAATIPIVA

-1021 DIRRSREAGMNEHL
+1021 DVRRSREAGMNEHL

>member
-1 MEKRTSKSSR
+1 MEKKTSKSSR

-92 RLDDRE
+92 RLNDRE

-152 QKRATALEKLERL
+152 QERATALEKLERL

-250 YIRRFAVLLRESVP
+250 YIRRFAMLLRESVP
-264 EEYFVGRAG
+264 EEHFVGRAG

-308 DIPISYAA
+308 DMPISYAV
-316 GYALSEDQEDCTMR
+316 GYALSEDQDDCTMR
-330 TLFAEADKS
+330 TLFAAADKN

-352 ALIREQDQK
+352 AVIREQDQK
-361 LLRRVNVLGKPFS
+361 LLRKVNVLGKPFS

-440 PVVEVQYQYQ
+440 PVVEVQYQCQ
-450 GKDTVYGRITVIY
+450 GKDTVYGRLTVIY
-463 VDQDEEENLHHFLLA
+463 VDQDENSDLHHFLLA
-478 FENIHCGYDTA
+478 FENIHCDYDVA

-509 SNYVDALLET
+509 GNYVDALLET

-533 EQNFIRREEKSP
+533 EQNFIRKEQSH
-545 QVSLGELGLELPCS
+545 QISLSELGLELPCS
-559 YDEYCRRRTDQIARE
+559 YNEYCRRRSEQITRE
-574 TLESYRLTDTSAKL
+574 TLESYRIIDTVSKL
-588 QKRFETGEKQITVEY
+588 LKRFAAGEKQITVEY
-603 RERNADG
+603 QEKNIDG
-610 SYRWVQKTI
+610 TIRWVQKTI

-654 QQEMERLK
+654 QQEMDRLK
-662 AAFQEAE
+662 AAYEEAE

-696 LQIISKNR
+696 LQIIGRNR
-704 DDHEK
+704 EDHEK
-709 VDDCLEKIQIS
+709 VDDCLEKIRIS

-760 LNDAQIFLGEITF
+760 LNDAQISLGGITF

-780 PHTEVIGSPLHL
+780 QHTELIGSPLHL

-902 PFEIDRTPEQH
+902 PFEIDKTPEQH
-913 VPFEASEQIQAE
+913 VPFGASEQIQTE

-973 PGEIDL
+973 PGEINM
-979 IMMDIMMPVMDG
+979 IMMDIMMPVMGG
-991 LEATRRI
+991 LEATRKI
-998 RKLNRADAATIPIVA
+998 RTLDRPDAATIPIVA

>member
-1 MEKRTSKSSR
+1 MEKKTSKSSR

-92 RLDDRE
+92 RLNDRE

-152 QKRATALEKLERL
+152 QGRATSLEKLERL

-308 DIPISYAA
+308 DMPISYAA
-316 GYALSEDQEDCTMR
+316 GYALSGDQEDCTMR
-330 TLFAEADKS
+330 TLFAEADKN

-478 FENIHCGYDTA
+478 FENIHCDYDVA
-489 DAKQQLMLFY
+489 DAKRQLMLFY
-499 EQMKQSILEN
+499 EQLKQSILEN
-509 SNYVDALLET
+509 GNYVDALLET

-533 EQNFIRREEKSP
+533 EQNFIRKEQSH
-545 QVSLGELGLELPCS
+545 QISLSELGLELPCS
-559 YDEYCRRRTDQIARE
+559 YNEYCRRRSEQITRE
-574 TLESYRLTDTSAKL
+574 TLESYRIIDTVSKL
-588 QKRFETGEKQITVEY
+588 LKRFAAGEKQITVEY
-603 RERNADG
+603 QEKNIDG
-610 SYRWVQKTI
+610 TVRWVQKMI

-654 QQEMERLK
+654 QQEMDRLK
-662 AAFQEAE
+662 AAYEEAE

-687 TPINGVMGM
+687 TPINGIMGM
-696 LQIISKNR
+696 LQIIGRNR
-704 DDHEK
+704 EDHEK

-720 AEHLLALINDV
+720 SEHLLALINDV

-746 IPFNLTD
+746 TLFELKD
-753 VLKVAYA
+753 VLKVVYA
-760 LNDAQIFLGEITF
+760 LNEAQIAQSGITYTA
-773 ISHPYEL
+773 HEYEL
-780 PHTEVIGSPLHL
+780 YHTKLVGSPVHL

-797 NLFNNAMKYNRP
+797 NLFSNSMKYNKP
-809 SGTIDTYTREL
+809 GGTIDTYVKEL
-820 SFDGQKT
+820 SSDSEKA
-827 VIEFKIV
+827 VIEFRIV
-834 DTGIGMSEEFVKK
+834 DTGIGMSAEFVENK
-847 ELFKPFTQEKTDEAR
+847 LFHPFTQEKLDAR

-868 GLGMAIVKELVE
+868 GLGMAIVKELIE
-880 KMGGTIQAE
+880 KMGGTIQVE
-889 SVLGKGSTFTVVI
+889 SELEKGSTFTVVI
-902 PFEIDRTPEQH
+902 PFEIDQTPEQDILLEEPGQ
-913 VPFEASEQIQAE
+913 VTTDAV
-925 DLKGT
+925 KGA

-945 EFMLEDGGAVVL
+945 EFMLKDSGAVVL

-973 PGEIDL
+973 PGEINM
-979 IMMDIMMPVMDG
+979 IMMDIMMPVMGG
-991 LEATRRI
+991 LEATRKI
-998 RKLNRADAATIPIVA
+998 RTLNRPDAATIPIVA

-1051 CGKR
+1051 CRKR

>member
-1 MEKRTSKSSR
+1 MEKKTSKSSR

-98 FQDKMQELDIY
+98 FQDKMQELDIC

-152 QKRATALEKLERL
+152 QERATALEKLERL

-264 EEYFVGRAG
+264 EEHFVGRAG

-308 DIPISYAA
+308 DMPISYAV
-316 GYALSEDQEDCTMR
+316 GYALSEDQDDCTMR
-330 TLFAEADKS
+330 TLFAAADKN

-352 ALIREQDQK
+352 AVIREQDQK
-361 LLRRVNVLGKPFS
+361 LLRKVNVLGKPFS

-478 FENIHCGYDTA
+478 FENIHYDYDVA

-509 SNYVDALLET
+509 GNYVDALLET

-533 EQNFIRREEKSP
+533 EQNFIRKEQSH
-545 QVSLGELGLELPCS
+545 QISLSELGLELPCS
-559 YDEYCRRRTDQIARE
+559 YNEYCRRRSEQITRE
-574 TLESYRLTDTSAKL
+574 TLESYRIIDTVSKL
-588 QKRFETGEKQITVEY
+588 LKRFAAGEKQITVEY

-654 QQEMERLK
+654 QQEMDRLK

-687 TPINGVMGM
+687 TPINGIMGM

-760 LNDAQIFLGEITF
+760 LNDAQISLGGITF

-780 PHTEVIGSPLHL
+780 QHTELIGSPLHL

-902 PFEIDRTPEQH
+902 PFEIDKTPEQH
-913 VPFEASEQIQAE
+913 VPFGASEQIQTE

-1051 CGKR
+1051 CRKR

>member
-152 QKRATALEKLERL
+152 QERATSLEKLERL

-173 ILLTVIE
+173 ILLTAIE

-308 DIPISYAA
+308 DMPISYAA

-330 TLFAEADKS
+330 TLFAEADKN

-361 LLRRVNVLGKPFS
+361 LLRRVKVLGKPFS

-401 NYSGAVEQITEEQV
+401 NYSGAVKQIIEEQV

-440 PVVEVQYQYQ
+440 PVGEVQYQYQ

-478 FENIHCGYDTA
+478 FENIHCDYDVA
-489 DAKQQLMLFY
+489 DAKRQLMLFY
-499 EQMKQSILEN
+499 EQLKQSILEN
-509 SNYVDALLET
+509 GNYVDALLET

-533 EQNFIRREEKSP
+533 EQNFIRKEQSH
-545 QVSLGELGLELPCS
+545 QISLSELGLELPCS
-559 YDEYCRRRTDQIARE
+559 YNEYCRRRSEQITRE
-574 TLESYRLTDTSAKL
+574 TLESYRIIDTVSKL
-588 QKRFETGEKQITVEY
+588 LKRFAAGEKQITVEY
-603 RERNADG
+603 QEKNIDG
-610 SYRWVQKTI
+610 TIRWVQKTI

-654 QQEMERLK
+654 QLEMDRLK
-662 AAFQEAE
+662 AAYEEAE

-687 TPINGVMGM
+687 TPINGIMGM
-696 LQIISKNR
+696 LQIIGRNR
-704 DDHEK
+704 EDHEK

-720 AEHLLALINDV
+720 SEHLLALINDV

-746 IPFNLTD
+746 TLFELKD
-753 VLKVAYA
+753 VLKVVYA
-760 LNDAQIFLGEITF
+760 LNEAQIAQSGITYTA
-773 ISHPYEL
+773 HKYEL
-780 PHTEVIGSPLHL
+780 YHTKLVGSPVHL

-797 NLFNNAMKYNRP
+797 NLFSNSMKYNKP
-809 SGTIDTYTREL
+809 GGTIDTYVKEL
-820 SFDGQKT
+820 SSDSEKA
-827 VIEFKIV
+827 VIEFRIV
-834 DTGIGMSEEFVKK
+834 DTGIGMSAEFVENK
-847 ELFKPFTQEKTDEAR
+847 LFHPFTQEKLDAR

-868 GLGMAIVKELVE
+868 GLGMAIVKELIE
-880 KMGGTIQAE
+880 KMGGTIQVE
-889 SVLGKGSTFTVVI
+889 SELGKGSTFTVVI
-902 PFEIDRTPEQH
+902 PFELDQTPEQDILLEEPGQ
-913 VPFEASEQIQAE
+913 VTTDAV
-925 DLKGT
+925 KGA

-973 PGEIDL
+973 PGEINM
-979 IMMDIMMPVMDG
+979 IMMDIMMPVMGG
-991 LEATRRI
+991 LEATRKI
-998 RKLNRADAATIPIVA
+998 RTLNRPDAATIPIVA

-1051 CGKR
+1051 CRKR

>member
-11 LIRGGLAVFTII
+11 LIRGGLAVFAII

-152 QKRATALEKLERL
+152 QERATSLEKLERL

-173 ILLTVIE
+173 IFLTVIE

-295 LRAHVWKYSEDHT
+295 LRAHVWRYSEDHT
-308 DIPISYAA
+308 DMPISYAA
-316 GYALSEDQEDCTMR
+316 GYALSENQEDCTMR
-330 TLFAEADKS
+330 TLFAEADKN

-478 FENIHCGYDTA
+478 FENIHYDYDVA
-489 DAKQQLMLFY
+489 DAKRQLMLFY
-499 EQMKQSILEN
+499 EQLKQSILEN
-509 SNYVDALLET
+509 GNYVDALLET

-533 EQNFIRREEKSP
+533 EQNFIRKEQSH
-545 QVSLGELGLELPCS
+545 QISLSELGLELPCS
-559 YDEYCRRRTDQIARE
+559 YNEYCRRRSEQITRE
-574 TLESYRLTDTSAKL
+574 TLESYRIIDTVSKL
-588 QKRFETGEKQITVEY
+588 LKRFAAGEKQITVEY
-603 RERNADG
+603 QEKNIDG
-610 SYRWVQKTI
+610 TIRWVQKTI

-654 QQEMERLK
+654 QLEMDRLK
-662 AAFQEAE
+662 AAYEEAE

-687 TPINGVMGM
+687 TPINGIMGM
-696 LQIISKNR
+696 LQIIGRNR
-704 DDHEK
+704 EDHEK

-720 AEHLLALINDV
+720 SEHLLALINDV

-746 IPFNLTD
+746 TSFELKD
-753 VLKVAYA
+753 VLKVVYA
-760 LNDAQIFLGEITF
+760 LNEAQIAQSGITYTT
-773 ISHPYEL
+773 HEYEL
-780 PHTEVIGSPLHL
+780 YHTKLVGSPVHL

-797 NLFNNAMKYNRP
+797 NLFSNSMKYNKP
-809 SGTIDTYTREL
+809 GGTIDTYVKEL
-820 SFDGQKT
+820 SSDSEKA
-827 VIEFKIV
+827 VIEFRIV
-834 DTGIGMSEEFVKK
+834 DTGIGMSAEFVENK
-847 ELFKPFTQEKTDEAR
+847 LFHPFTQEKLDAR

-868 GLGMAIVKELVE
+868 GLGMAIVKELIE
-880 KMGGTIQAE
+880 KMGGTIQVE
-889 SVLGKGSTFTVVI
+889 SELGKGSTFTVVI
-902 PFEIDRTPEQH
+902 PFEIDQTPEQDILLEEPGQ
-913 VPFEASEQIQAE
+913 VTTDAV
-925 DLKGT
+925 KGA
-930 RILLVEDNELNMEIA
+930 RILLVEDNELNMEIV
-945 EFMLEDGGAVVL
+945 EFMLKDSGAVVL

-973 PGEIDL
+973 PGEINM
-979 IMMDIMMPVMDG
+979 IMMDIMMPVMGG
-991 LEATRRI
+991 LEATRKI
-998 RKLNRADAATIPIVA
+998 RTLNRPDAATIPIVA

>member
-1 MEKRTSKSSR
+1 MEKKTSKSSR

-98 FQDKMQELDIY
+98 FQDKMQELDIC

-152 QKRATALEKLERL
+152 QERATALEKLERL

-250 YIRRFAVLLRESVP
+250 YIRRFAMLLRESVP
-264 EEYFVGRAG
+264 EEHFVGRAG

-308 DIPISYAA
+308 DMPISYAV
-316 GYALSEDQEDCTMR
+316 GYALSEDQDDCTMR
-330 TLFAEADKS
+330 TLFAAADKN

-352 ALIREQDQK
+352 AVIREQDQK
-361 LLRRVNVLGKPFS
+361 LLRKVNVLGKPFS

-440 PVVEVQYQYQ
+440 PVVEVQYQCQ
-450 GKDTVYGRITVIY
+450 GKDTVYGRLTVIY
-463 VDQDEEENLHHFLLA
+463 VDQDENSDLHHFLLA
-478 FENIHCGYDTA
+478 FENIHCDYDVA

-509 SNYVDALLET
+509 GNYVDALLET

-533 EQNFIRREEKSP
+533 EQNFIRKEQSH
-545 QVSLGELGLELPCS
+545 QISLSELGLELPCS
-559 YDEYCRRRTDQIARE
+559 YNEYCRRRSEQITRE
-574 TLESYRLTDTSAKL
+574 TLESYRIIDTVSKL
-588 QKRFETGEKQITVEY
+588 LKRFAAGEKQITVEY

-654 QQEMERLK
+654 QQEMDRLK

-687 TPINGVMGM
+687 TPINGIMGM

-760 LNDAQIFLGEITF
+760 LNDAQISLGGITF

-780 PHTEVIGSPLHL
+780 QHTELIGSPLHL

-902 PFEIDRTPEQH
+902 PFEIDKTPEQH
-913 VPFEASEQIQAE
+913 VPFGASEQIQTE

-991 LEATRRI
+991 LEATRQI
-998 RKLNRADAATIPIVA
+998 RALDRPDAATIPIVA

-1051 CGKR
+1051 CRKR

>member
-1 MEKRTSKSSR
+1 MEKKTSKSSR

-152 QKRATALEKLERL
+152 QERATSLEKLERL

-308 DIPISYAA
+308 DMPISYAA

-330 TLFAEADKS
+330 TLFAEADKN

-478 FENIHCGYDTA
+478 FENIHYDYDVA
-489 DAKQQLMLFY
+489 DAKRQLMLFY
-499 EQMKQSILEN
+499 EQLKQSILEN
-509 SNYVDALLET
+509 GNYVDALLET

-533 EQNFIRREEKSP
+533 EQNFIRKEQSH
-545 QVSLGELGLELPCS
+545 QISLSELGLELPCS
-559 YDEYCRRRTDQIARE
+559 YNEYCRRRSEQITRE
-574 TLESYRLTDTSAKL
+574 TLESYRIIDTVSKL
-588 QKRFETGEKQITVEY
+588 LKRFAAGEKQITVEY
-603 RERNADG
+603 QEKNIDG
-610 SYRWVQKTI
+610 TVRWVQKMI

-654 QQEMERLK
+654 QQEMDRLK
-662 AAFQEAE
+662 AAYEEAE

-696 LQIISKNR
+696 LQIIGRNR
-704 DDHEK
+704 EDHEK
-709 VDDCLEKIQIS
+709 VDDCLEKIRIS

-760 LNDAQIFLGEITF
+760 LNDAQISLGGITF

-780 PHTEVIGSPLHL
+780 QHTELIGSPLHL

-889 SVLGKGSTFTVVI
+889 SELGKGSTFTVVI
-902 PFEIDRTPEQH
+902 PFEIDQTPEQDIL
-913 VPFEASEQIQAE
+913 SEEPGQVTTDAV
-925 DLKGT
+925 KGA
-930 RILLVEDNELNMEIA
+930 RILLVEDNELNMEIV
-945 EFMLEDGGAVVL
+945 EFMLKDSGAVVL

-973 PGEIDL
+973 PGEINM
-979 IMMDIMMPVMDG
+979 IMMDIMMPVMGG
-991 LEATRRI
+991 LEATRKI
-998 RKLNRADAATIPIVA
+998 RTLDRPDAATIPIVA

-1021 DIRRSREAGMNEHL
+1021 DVRRSREAGMNEHL

-1051 CGKR
+1051 CRKR

>member
-152 QKRATALEKLERL
+152 QERATSLEKLERL

-173 ILLTVIE
+173 ILLTAIE

-264 EEYFVGRAG
+264 EEHFVGRAG

-308 DIPISYAA
+308 DMPISYAA

-330 TLFAEADKS
+330 TLFAEADKN

-374 DCLYCDAKRDT
+374 DCLYCDAKRDS

-401 NYSGAVEQITEEQV
+401 NYSGAVKQIIEEQV

-440 PVVEVQYQYQ
+440 PVGEVQYQYQ

-478 FENIHCGYDTA
+478 FENIHCDYDVA
-489 DAKQQLMLFY
+489 DAKRRLMLFY
-499 EQMKQSILEN
+499 EQLKQSILEN
-509 SNYVDALLET
+509 GNYVDALLET

-533 EQNFIRREEKSP
+533 EQNFIRKEQSH
-545 QVSLGELGLELPCS
+545 QISLSELGLELPCS
-559 YDEYCRRRTDQIARE
+559 YNEYCRRRSEQITRE
-574 TLESYRLTDTSAKL
+574 TLESYRIIDTVSKL
-588 QKRFETGEKQITVEY
+588 LKRFAAGEKQITVEY
-603 RERNADG
+603 QEKNIDG
-610 SYRWVQKTI
+610 TIRWVQKTI

-654 QQEMERLK
+654 QLEMDRLK
-662 AAFQEAE
+662 AAYEEAE

-687 TPINGVMGM
+687 TPINGIMGM
-696 LQIISKNR
+696 LQIIGRNR
-704 DDHEK
+704 EDHEK

-720 AEHLLALINDV
+720 SEHLLALINDV

-746 IPFNLTD
+746 TLFELKD
-753 VLKVAYA
+753 VLKVVYA
-760 LNDAQIFLGEITF
+760 LNEAQIAQSGITYTT
-773 ISHPYEL
+773 HEYEL
-780 PHTEVIGSPLHL
+780 YHTKLVGSPVHL

-797 NLFNNAMKYNRP
+797 NLFSNSMKYNKP
-809 SGTIDTYTREL
+809 GGTIDTYVKEL
-820 SFDGQKT
+820 SSDSEKA
-827 VIEFKIV
+827 VIEFRIV
-834 DTGIGMSEEFVKK
+834 DTGIGMSAEFVENK
-847 ELFKPFTQEKTDEAR
+847 LFHPFTQEKLDAR

-868 GLGMAIVKELVE
+868 GLGMAIVKELIE
-880 KMGGTIQAE
+880 KMGGTIQVE
-889 SVLGKGSTFTVVI
+889 SELGKGSTFTVVI
-902 PFEIDRTPEQH
+902 PFEIDQTPEQDILLEEPGQ
-913 VPFEASEQIQAE
+913 VTTDAV
-925 DLKGT
+925 KGA

-945 EFMLEDGGAVVL
+945 EFMLKDSGAVVL

-973 PGEIDL
+973 PGEIDM
-979 IMMDIMMPVMDG
+979 IMMDIMMPVMGG
-991 LEATRRI
+991 LEATRKI
-998 RKLNRADAATIPIVA
+998 RALDRPDAATILIVA

-1051 CGKR
+1051 CRKR

>member
-1 MEKRTSKSSR
+1 MEKKTSKSSR

-98 FQDKMQELDIY
+98 FQDKMQELDIC

-152 QKRATALEKLERL
+152 QERATALEKLERL

-215 LSDFSLLEES
+215 RSDISLLEES

-250 YIRRFAVLLRESVP
+250 YIRRFAMLLRESVP
-264 EEYFVGRAG
+264 EEHFVGRAG

-308 DIPISYAA
+308 DMPISYAV
-316 GYALSEDQEDCTMR
+316 GYALSEDQDDCTMR
-330 TLFAEADKS
+330 TLFAAADKN

-352 ALIREQDQK
+352 AVIREQDQK
-361 LLRRVNVLGKPFS
+361 LLRKVNVLGKPFS

-440 PVVEVQYQYQ
+440 PVVEVQYQCQ
-450 GKDTVYGRITVIY
+450 GKDTVYGRLTVIY
-463 VDQDEEENLHHFLLA
+463 VDQDENSDLHHFLLA
-478 FENIHCGYDTA
+478 FENIHCDYDVA

-509 SNYVDALLET
+509 GNYVDALLET

-533 EQNFIRREEKSP
+533 EQNFIRKEQSH
-545 QVSLGELGLELPCS
+545 QISLSELGLELPCS
-559 YDEYCRRRTDQIARE
+559 YNEYCRRRSEQITRE
-574 TLESYRLTDTSAKL
+574 TLESYRIIDTVSKL
-588 QKRFETGEKQITVEY
+588 LKRFAAGEKQITVEY

-619 LMSESIVYDRDSD
+619 LMSESIFYDRDSD
-632 SEKKVIYGMV
+632 SEKKVIY
-642 LLKNTT
+642 
-648 DLHQRE
+648 
-654 QQEMERLK
+654 
-662 AAFQEAE
+662 
-669 TANKAKT
+669 
-676 AFLSRMSHDIR
+676 
-687 TPINGVMGM
+687 
-696 LQIISKNR
+696 
-704 DDHEK
+704 
-709 VDDCLEKIQIS
+709 
-720 AEHLLALINDV
+720 
-731 LDMSK
+731 
-736 LEAGKVELDH
+736 
-746 IPFNLTD
+746 
-753 VLKVAYA
+753 
-760 LNDAQIFLGEITF
+760 
-773 ISHPYEL
+773 
-780 PHTEVIGSPLHL
+780 
-792 RQILL
+792 
-797 NLFNNAMKYNRP
+797 
-809 SGTIDTYTREL
+809 
-820 SFDGQKT
+820 
-827 VIEFKIV
+827 
-834 DTGIGMSEEFVKK
+834 
-847 ELFKPFTQEKTDEAR
+847 
-862 TEYKGT
+862 
-868 GLGMAIVKELVE
+868 
-880 KMGGTIQAE
+880 
-889 SVLGKGSTFTVVI
+889 
-902 PFEIDRTPEQH
+902 
-913 VPFEASEQIQAE
+913 
-925 DLKGT
+925 
-930 RILLVEDNELNMEIA
+930 
-945 EFMLEDGGAVVL
+945 
-957 KAWNGKEA
+957 
-965 IEIFEKSE
+965 
-973 PGEIDL
+973 
-979 IMMDIMMPVMDG
+979 
-991 LEATRRI
+991 
-998 RKLNRADAATIPIVA
+998 
-1013 MTANAFSD
+1013 
-1021 DIRRSREAGMNEHL
+1021 
-1035 SKPLEMEK
+1035 
-1043 IIRTAARY
+1043 
-1051 CGKR
+1051 

>member
-152 QKRATALEKLERL
+152 QERATSLEKLERL

-173 ILLTVIE
+173 IFLTVIE

-308 DIPISYAA
+308 DMPISYAV

-330 TLFAEADKS
+330 TLFAEADKN

-559 YDEYCRRRTDQIARE
+559 YNEYCRRRSEQITRE
-574 TLESYRLTDTSAKL
+574 TLESYRIIDTVSKL
-588 QKRFETGEKQITVEY
+588 LKRFAAGEKQITVEY
-603 RERNADG
+603 QEKNIDG
-610 SYRWVQKTI
+610 TIRWVQKTI

-654 QQEMERLK
+654 QQEMDRLK
-662 AAFQEAE
+662 AAYEEAE

-687 TPINGVMGM
+687 TPINGIMGM
-696 LQIISKNR
+696 LQIIGRNR
-704 DDHEK
+704 EDHEK
-709 VDDCLEKIQIS
+709 VDDCLEKIRIS

-760 LNDAQIFLGEITF
+760 LNDAQISLGGITF

-780 PHTEVIGSPLHL
+780 QHTELIGSPLHL

-889 SVLGKGSTFTVVI
+889 SVLGKGSTFTVVL
-902 PFEIDRTPEQH
+902 PFEIDKIQEQH

-973 PGEIDL
+973 PGEINM
-979 IMMDIMMPVMDG
+979 IMMDIMMPIMGG
-991 LEATRRI
+991 LEATRKI
-998 RKLNRADAATIPIVA
+998 RTLNRPDAATIPIVA

-1051 CGKR
+1051 CRKR

>member
-92 RLDDRE
+92 RLNDRE

-152 QKRATALEKLERL
+152 QERATSLEKLERL

-173 ILLTVIE
+173 IFLTVIE

-295 LRAHVWKYSEDHT
+295 LRAHVWRYSEDHT
-308 DIPISYAA
+308 DMPISYAA

-330 TLFAEADKS
+330 TLFAEADKN

-478 FENIHCGYDTA
+478 FENIHYDYDVA
-489 DAKQQLMLFY
+489 DAKRQLMLFY
-499 EQMKQSILEN
+499 EQLKQSILEN
-509 SNYVDALLET
+509 GNYVDALLET

-533 EQNFIRREEKSP
+533 EQNFIRKEQSH
-545 QVSLGELGLELPCS
+545 QISLSELGLELPCS
-559 YDEYCRRRTDQIARE
+559 YNEYCRRRSEQITRE
-574 TLESYRLTDTSAKL
+574 TLESYRIIDTVSKL
-588 QKRFETGEKQITVEY
+588 LKRFAAGEKQITVEY
-603 RERNADG
+603 QEKNIDG
-610 SYRWVQKTI
+610 TIRWVQKTI

-654 QQEMERLK
+654 QLEMDRLK
-662 AAFQEAE
+662 AAYEEAE

-687 TPINGVMGM
+687 TPINGIMGM
-696 LQIISKNR
+696 LQIIGRNR
-704 DDHEK
+704 EDHEK

-720 AEHLLALINDV
+720 SEHLLALINDV

-746 IPFNLTD
+746 TSFELKD
-753 VLKVAYA
+753 VLKVVYA
-760 LNDAQIFLGEITF
+760 LNEAQIAQSGITYTT
-773 ISHPYEL
+773 HEYEL
-780 PHTEVIGSPLHL
+780 YHTKLVGSPVHL

-797 NLFNNAMKYNRP
+797 NLFSNSMKYNKP
-809 SGTIDTYTREL
+809 GGTIDTYVKEL
-820 SFDGQKT
+820 SSDSDKA
-827 VIEFKIV
+827 VIEFRIV
-834 DTGIGMSEEFVKK
+834 DTGIGMSAEFVENK
-847 ELFKPFTQEKTDEAR
+847 LFHPFTQEKLDAR

-868 GLGMAIVKELVE
+868 GLGMAIVKELIE
-880 KMGGTIQAE
+880 KMGGTIQVE
-889 SVLGKGSTFTVVI
+889 SELGKGSTFTVVI
-902 PFEIDRTPEQH
+902 PFEIDQTPEQDILLEEPGQ
-913 VPFEASEQIQAE
+913 VTTDAV
-925 DLKGT
+925 KGA
-930 RILLVEDNELNMEIA
+930 RILLVEDNELNMEIV
-945 EFMLEDGGAVVL
+945 EFMLKDSGAVVL

-973 PGEIDL
+973 PGEINM
-979 IMMDIMMPVMDG
+979 IMMDIMMPVMGG
-991 LEATRRI
+991 LEATRKI
-998 RKLNRADAATIPIVA
+998 RTLNRPDAATIPIVA

>member
-152 QKRATALEKLERL
+152 QERATSLEKLERL

-173 ILLTVIE
+173 IFLTAIE

-308 DIPISYAA
+308 DMPISYAA

-330 TLFAEADKS
+330 TLFAEADKN

-391 SDNFFLAKEG
+391 SDNLFLAKEG
-401 NYSGAVEQITEEQV
+401 NYSGAVKQIIEEQV

-440 PVVEVQYQYQ
+440 PVGEVQYQYQ

-478 FENIHCGYDTA
+478 FENIHCDYDVA
-489 DAKQQLMLFY
+489 DAKWQLMLFY
-499 EQMKQSILEN
+499 EQLKQSILEN
-509 SNYVDALLET
+509 GNYVDAFLET

-533 EQNFIRREEKSP
+533 EQNFIRKEQSH
-545 QVSLGELGLELPCS
+545 QISLSELGLELPCS
-559 YDEYCRRRTDQIARE
+559 YNEYCRRRSEQITRE
-574 TLESYRLTDTSAKL
+574 TLESYRIIDTVSKL
-588 QKRFETGEKQITVEY
+588 LKRFAAGEKQITVEY
-603 RERNADG
+603 QEKNIDG
-610 SYRWVQKTI
+610 TIRWVQKTI

-654 QQEMERLK
+654 QMEMDRLK
-662 AAFQEAE
+662 AAYEEAE

-687 TPINGVMGM
+687 TPINGIMGM
-696 LQIISKNR
+696 LQIIGRNR
-704 DDHEK
+704 EDHEK

-746 IPFNLTD
+746 TSFELKD
-753 VLKVAYA
+753 VLKVVYA
-760 LNDAQIFLGEITF
+760 LNEAQIAQSGITYTA
-773 ISHPYEL
+773 HEYEL
-780 PHTEVIGSPLHL
+780 YHTKLVGSPVHL

-797 NLFNNAMKYNRP
+797 NLFSNSMKYNKP
-809 SGTIDTYTREL
+809 GGTIDTYVKEL
-820 SFDGQKT
+820 SSDSEKA
-827 VIEFKIV
+827 VIEFRIV
-834 DTGIGMSEEFVKK
+834 DTGIGMSAEFVENK
-847 ELFKPFTQEKTDEAR
+847 LFHPFTQEKLDAR

-868 GLGMAIVKELVE
+868 GLGMAIVKELIE
-880 KMGGTIQAE
+880 KMGGTIQVE
-889 SVLGKGSTFTVVI
+889 SELGKGSTFTVVI
-902 PFEIDRTPEQH
+902 PFELDQTPEQDILLEEPGQ
-913 VPFEASEQIQAE
+913 VTTDAV
-925 DLKGT
+925 KGA

-945 EFMLEDGGAVVL
+945 EFMLKDSGAVVL

-973 PGEIDL
+973 PGEINM
-979 IMMDIMMPVMDG
+979 IMMDIIMPIMG
-991 LEATRRI
+991 GQEATRKI
-998 RKLNRADAATIPIVA
+998 RTLNRPDAATIPIVA

-1051 CGKR
+1051 CRKR

>member
-152 QKRATALEKLERL
+152 QERATSLEKLERL

-173 ILLTVIE
+173 IFLTVIE

-308 DIPISYAA
+308 DMPISYAV

-330 TLFAEADKS
+330 TLFAEADKN

-478 FENIHCGYDTA
+478 FENIHYDYDVA
-489 DAKQQLMLFY
+489 DAKRQLMLFY
-499 EQMKQSILEN
+499 EQLKQSILEN
-509 SNYVDALLET
+509 GNYVDALLET

-533 EQNFIRREEKSP
+533 EQNFIRKEQSH
-545 QVSLGELGLELPCS
+545 QISLSELGLELPCS
-559 YDEYCRRRTDQIARE
+559 YNEYCRRRSEQITRE
-574 TLESYRLTDTSAKL
+574 TLESYRIIDTVSKL
-588 QKRFETGEKQITVEY
+588 LKRFAAGEKQITVEY
-603 RERNADG
+603 QEKNIDG
-610 SYRWVQKTI
+610 TIRWVQKTI

-654 QQEMERLK
+654 QQEMDRLK
-662 AAFQEAE
+662 AAYEEAE

-687 TPINGVMGM
+687 TPINGIMGM
-696 LQIISKNR
+696 LQIIGRNR
-704 DDHEK
+704 EDHEK
-709 VDDCLEKIQIS
+709 VDDCLEKIRIS

-760 LNDAQIFLGEITF
+760 LNDAQISLGGITF

-780 PHTEVIGSPLHL
+780 QHTELIGSPLHL

-889 SVLGKGSTFTVVI
+889 SVLGKGSTFTVVL
-902 PFEIDRTPEQH
+902 PFEIDKIQEQH

-973 PGEIDL
+973 PGEINM
-979 IMMDIMMPVMDG
+979 IMMDIMMPIMGG
-991 LEATRRI
+991 LEATRKI
-998 RKLNRADAATIPIVA
+998 RTLNRPDAATIPIVA

-1051 CGKR
+1051 CRKR

>member
-152 QKRATALEKLERL
+152 QERATSLEKLERL

-173 ILLTVIE
+173 ILLTAIE

-308 DIPISYAA
+308 DMPISYAA

-330 TLFAEADKS
+330 TLFAEADKN

-428 KETLNEILSQDN
+428 KETLDEILSQDN

-478 FENIHCGYDTA
+478 FENIHCDYDVA
-489 DAKQQLMLFY
+489 DAKWQLMLFY
-499 EQMKQSILEN
+499 EQLKQSILEN
-509 SNYVDALLET
+509 GNYVDALLET

-533 EQNFIRREEKSP
+533 EQNFIRKEQSH
-545 QVSLGELGLELPCS
+545 QISLSELGLELPCS
-559 YDEYCRRRTDQIARE
+559 YNEYCRRRSEQITRE
-574 TLESYRLTDTSAKL
+574 TLESYRIIDTVSKL
-588 QKRFETGEKQITVEY
+588 LKRFAAGEKQITVEY
-603 RERNADG
+603 QEKNIDG
-610 SYRWVQKTI
+610 TIRWVQKTI

-654 QQEMERLK
+654 QLEMDRLK
-662 AAFQEAE
+662 AAYEEAE

-687 TPINGVMGM
+687 TPINGIMGM
-696 LQIISKNR
+696 LQIIGRNR
-704 DDHEK
+704 EDHEK

-720 AEHLLALINDV
+720 SEHLLALINDV

-746 IPFNLTD
+746 ASFELKD
-753 VLKVAYA
+753 VLKVVYA
-760 LNDAQIFLGEITF
+760 LNEAQIAQSGITYTT
-773 ISHPYEL
+773 HEYEL
-780 PHTEVIGSPLHL
+780 YHTKLVGSPVHL

-797 NLFNNAMKYNRP
+797 NLFSNSMKYNKP
-809 SGTIDTYTREL
+809 GGTIDTYVKEL
-820 SFDGQKT
+820 SSDSEKA
-827 VIEFKIV
+827 VIEFRIV
-834 DTGIGMSEEFVKK
+834 DTGIGMSAEFVENK
-847 ELFKPFTQEKTDEAR
+847 LFHPFTQEKLDAR

-868 GLGMAIVKELVE
+868 GLGMAIVKELIE
-880 KMGGTIQAE
+880 KMGGTIQVE
-889 SVLGKGSTFTVVI
+889 SELGKGSTFTVVI
-902 PFEIDRTPEQH
+902 PFEIDQTPEQDILLEEPGQ
-913 VPFEASEQIQAE
+913 VTTDAV
-925 DLKGT
+925 KGA

-945 EFMLEDGGAVVL
+945 EFMLKDSGAVVL

-973 PGEIDL
+973 PGEINM
-979 IMMDIMMPVMDG
+979 IMMDIMMPVMGG
-991 LEATRRI
+991 LEATRKI
-998 RKLNRADAATIPIVA
+998 RTLNRPDAATIPIVA

-1051 CGKR
+1051 CRKR

>member
-1 MEKRTSKSSR
+1 MEKKTSKSSR

-92 RLDDRE
+92 RLNDRE

-152 QKRATALEKLERL
+152 QGRATSLEKLERL

-308 DIPISYAA
+308 DMPISYAA

-330 TLFAEADKS
+330 TLFAEADKN

-478 FENIHCGYDTA
+478 FENIHYDYDVA
-489 DAKQQLMLFY
+489 DAKRQLMLFY
-499 EQMKQSILEN
+499 EQLKQSILEN
-509 SNYVDALLET
+509 GNYVDALLET

-533 EQNFIRREEKSP
+533 EQNFIRKEQSH
-545 QVSLGELGLELPCS
+545 QISLSELGLELPCS
-559 YDEYCRRRTDQIARE
+559 YNEYCRRRSEQITRE
-574 TLESYRLTDTSAKL
+574 TLESYRIIDTVSKL
-588 QKRFETGEKQITVEY
+588 LKRFAAGEKQITVEY
-603 RERNADG
+603 QEKNIDG
-610 SYRWVQKTI
+610 TIRWVQKTI

-654 QQEMERLK
+654 QLEMDRLK
-662 AAFQEAE
+662 AAYEEAE

-687 TPINGVMGM
+687 TPINGIMGM
-696 LQIISKNR
+696 LQIIGRNR
-704 DDHEK
+704 EDHEK

-720 AEHLLALINDV
+720 SEHLLALINDV

-746 IPFNLTD
+746 TSFELKD
-753 VLKVAYA
+753 VLKVVYA
-760 LNDAQIFLGEITF
+760 LNEAQIAQSGITYTT
-773 ISHPYEL
+773 HEYEL
-780 PHTEVIGSPLHL
+780 YHTKLVGSPVHL
-792 RQILL
+792 RQIFL
-797 NLFNNAMKYNRP
+797 NLFSNSMKYNKP
-809 SGTIDTYTREL
+809 GGTIDTYVKEL
-820 SFDGQKT
+820 SSDSEKA
-827 VIEFKIV
+827 VIEFRIV
-834 DTGIGMSEEFVKK
+834 DTGIGMSAEFVENK
-847 ELFKPFTQEKTDEAR
+847 LFHPFTQEKLDAR

-868 GLGMAIVKELVE
+868 GLGMAIVKELIE
-880 KMGGTIQAE
+880 KMGGTIQVE
-889 SVLGKGSTFTVVI
+889 SELGKGSTFTVVI
-902 PFEIDRTPEQH
+902 PFEIDQTPEQDILLEEPGQ
-913 VPFEASEQIQAE
+913 VTTDAV
-925 DLKGT
+925 KGA
-930 RILLVEDNELNMEIA
+930 RILLVEDNELNMEIV
-945 EFMLEDGGAVVL
+945 EFMLKDSGAVVL

-973 PGEIDL
+973 PGEINM
-979 IMMDIMMPVMDG
+979 IMMDIMMPVMGG
-991 LEATRRI
+991 LEATRKI
-998 RKLNRADAATIPIVA
+998 RTLNRPDAATIPIVA